1 MAVIE
6 KVSDITVEYL
16 TDYLRIDAADTPQSD
31 QIGTMLNSAIG
42 FVVSYTGLP
51 KAAPADDTATTDV
64 DESAVDTLDTYPE
77 IVQAVVVLVQ
87 NQYDNRTV
95 YTQNSQVEAVLD
107 SILSMHRRNLL

>member
-1 MAVIE
+1 MAALE

-16 TDYLRIDAADTPQSD
+16 IDYLRIDAADTSQND
-31 QIGTMLNSAIG
+31 QIGTMLNAAKG
-42 FVVSYTGLP
+42 FVSSYTGLP
-51 KAAPADDTATTDV
+51 ITAPADDPDTTDV

-107 SILSMHRRNLL
+107 SILGMHRRNLL